1 MSASAH
7 ASFPF
12 RDRQMQAKLPIP
24 GAVTANSYLAC
35 TCADLDP
42 EPSSALRSTH
52 LMFDVSRLDIH

>member
-35 TCADLDP
+35 TCSDLDP
-42 EPSSALRSTH
+42 EAH
-52 LMFDVSRLDIH
+52 GCFDAGIEFIFGDGR